1 MDAAREF
8 EAVPQSSSGATA
20 GAGAGVE
27 VKVAEL
33 AENGVGGW
41 EEIDGVM
48 SRAKSLMDKITENAE
63 NPNPIV
69 LHALSTIIE
78 SLDASYMTDADRSS
92 TNNGS
97 SSSHD
102 NLGCIW
108 NLIRKNDVFFRLIS
122 FKFLTDRRYS
132 KSVNAA
138 TVRLIF
144 NCSLVW
150 MKGIQKP
157 HIFED
162 DVVDNFLGWSMNE
175 PQRNSGAHLK
185 LENIETIRQILD
197 VEILHTYSVAL
208 LSVCLTFGCLRMKDA
223 LTTYGLPVM
232 LMQYLRSGVLG
243 EVKKTAFDAALIWK
257 LTMPKTDI
265 GEVYIASFDS
275 LTQLREKACV
285 KCLTVMGKRIESIE
299 PLLHE
304 KAVDISIE
312 LLRKSVKIGEGVPLS
327 RSILYLLDVLKL
339 VGHFA
344 AHRKFV
350 TLFVDRGGMQRV
362 VDVPRNKQTFFSL
375 SLLLFAI
382 SKFKGIMEHV
392 CDLPSNVIERVV
404 ELALELLE
412 CRDDLSS
419 KNAGSFI
426 SSAFSFRAFVEAFD
440 RKDGLR
446 KLLCHLQEYASNKN
460 KAHCTCTA
468 LHRYMKAHFHLF
480 VDSISHVSKVR
491 VSYRQLDLSNEALDV
506 VFRKIQKDQK
516 VGPAFARAT
525 SWHAVDEFLRLKGHI
540 TVLEMCQNTYRLQD
554 LLPHVLGV
562 LHIVTLI
569 PYSREIIIN
578 ATVSDGRVGMAV
590 ILDAIMTPADV
601 KPEGAEPALHLL
613 INLVCPLQSM
623 TGESNAAIVPH
634 QQASA
639 EREKLEPLGQNSS
652 LATFFLATIPESS
665 LICDHFD

>member
-41 EEIDGVM
+41 EEIEGVM

-78 SLDASYMTDADRSS
+78 SLD
-92 TNNGS
+92 
-97 SSSHD
+97 
-102 NLGCIW
+102 
-108 NLIRKNDVFFRLIS
+108 KNDVFFRLIS

-208 LSVCLTFGCLRMKDA
+208 LSVCLTL
-223 LTTYGLPVM
+223 
-232 LMQYLRSGVLG
+232 
-243 EVKKTAFDAALIWK
+243 K

-327 RSILYLLDVLKL
+327 RSILYLLDVLKV

-382 SKFKGIMEHV
+382 NKFKGIMEHV
-392 CDLPSNVIERVV
+392 CDLPSNVIETVV

-412 CRDDLSS
+412 CRNDLSS
-419 KNAGSFI
+419 QNAGLFI

-468 LHRYMKAHFHLF
+468 LHRYMKAHLHLF

-540 TVLEMCQNTYRLQD
+540 TVLEMCQ
-554 LLPHVLGV
+554 
-562 LHIVTLI
+562 
-569 PYSREIIIN
+569 
-578 ATVSDGRVGMAV
+578 
-590 ILDAIMTPADV
+590 
-601 KPEGAEPALHLL
+601 GAEPALHLL
-613 INLVCPLQSM
+613 INLLCPPQSM
-623 TGESNAAIVPH
+623 TDESNAAIVPH
-634 QQASA
+634 QQASS
-639 EREKLEPLGQNSS
+639 EREKLEQEYRQARKAVHANKGIKALIQLLQPRKFKS
-652 LATFFLATIPESS
+652 LRV
-665 LICDHFD
+665 LICRVFLGLARDNEIADILLKLGVVTNCAKASTLAANDAVRTTASCIERAAIAAATPITYNNR